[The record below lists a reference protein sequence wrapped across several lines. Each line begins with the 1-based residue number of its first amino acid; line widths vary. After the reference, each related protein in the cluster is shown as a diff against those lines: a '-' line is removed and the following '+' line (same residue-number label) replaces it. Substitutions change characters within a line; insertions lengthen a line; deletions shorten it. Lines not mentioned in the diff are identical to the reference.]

1 MLDRLLTPFLRNLY
15 PVKIEEVSHSIQKEK
30 RIIQTLEPVL
40 NQHKLIVD
48 SRVVMDDGV
57 VGDGLSE
64 DAKLKYQLFYQ
75 LSRITLEK
83 GSLVHDDKLDSLA
96 MAVKYWVD
104 AMSLDADK
112 EIDLRNEAALD
123 EALKKFVDGIK
134 GRRPQPKCFF

>member
-1 MLDRLLTPFLRNLY
+1 
-15 PVKIEEVSHSIQKEK
+15 
-30 RIIQTLEPVL
+30 
-40 NQHKLIVD
+40 
-48 SRVVMDDGV
+48 MDDGV

-134 GRRPQPKCFF
+134 GRRPKPKCFF